1 MEDVERQIHWEI
13 WIKTST
19 CSVHVRMCRNI
30 KRGEK
35 KKQKSE
41 AEDETGKE
49 GDFRATESLE
59 GTAVK
64 GRLVQKT

>member
-1 MEDVERQIHWEI
+1 
-13 WIKTST
+13 
-19 CSVHVRMCRNI
+19 MCGNI

-35 KKQKSE
+35 QKQKSE

-59 GTAVK
+59 RTAVK

>member
-1 MEDVERQIHWEI
+1 
-13 WIKTST
+13 
-19 CSVHVRMCRNI
+19 MCVCVGI
-30 KRGEK
+30 LRGEK

>member
-1 MEDVERQIHWEI
+1 
-13 WIKTST
+13 
-19 CSVHVRMCRNI
+19 MCRNI